1 MPDITMNA
9 LHSALGG
16 LASRQRMYAKNIAN
30 IDTPGYVA
38 GRVQFEEALGNAI
51 RRADRAGNR
60 TYTGPTRSSAL
71 DRLQGP
77 NQRAG
82 FTAAVGRVKGATTF
96 SAQGTRMNGAN
107 VNLDDEVIGQEQT
120 SLAYQ
125 TVLQA
130 MDGKFRLLRTSI
142 TG

>member
-16 LASRQRMYAKNIAN
+16 LATRQRLYAQNIAN
-30 IDTPGYVA
+30 VDTPGYIA
-38 GRVQFEEALGNAI
+38 KRVQFEEALQSAI
-51 RRADRAGNR
+51 RRYDQAGNR
-60 TYTGPTRSSAL
+60 AYTGPTRSSAL
-71 DRLQGP
+71 DRLKGP
-77 NQRAG
+77 DQRSAYK
-82 FTAAVGRVKGATTF
+82 AAAGRVNPAVTF
-96 SAQGTRMNGAN
+96 SAQGTRVNDAN

-130 MDGKFRLLRTSI
+130 LDGKFRLIRTSI

>member
-16 LASRQRMYAKNIAN
+16 LATRQRLYAQNIAN
-30 IDTPGYVA
+30 VDTPGYVA
-38 GRVQFEEALGNAI
+38 KRIQFEEALGHAI
-51 RRADRAGNR
+51 RRYDRAGDR
-60 TYTGPTRSSAL
+60 RYTGPTQSSAL
-71 DRLQGP
+71 NRLQGP
-77 NQRAG
+77 DQK
-82 FTAAVGRVKGATTF
+82 AAFKAATGRVNGAITF
-96 SAQGTRMNGAN
+96 SAQGTRLNGAN

-130 MDGKFRLLRTSI
+130 IDGKFRLVRTSI